1 MKQFKFKFTV
11 GSSAIFV
18 LSRIR
23 KARRYIAETDKY
35 TDEDRFNFACEII
48 DHMRK
53 RSLTTTLVYGKE
65 NLPADGGYI
74 LYSNHQ
80 GKYDA
85 LGILL
90 NHPGPCRVLWERRAA
105 TKFLAKECCG
115 LLGGQTIDFEDIK
128 DSIKVLRIIT
138 EQVKEGKRFLIFPE
152 GRYDGNKNEM
162 LDFKTGCFYC
172 SLNSKAP
179 MIPVAIYDSYKAM
192 DTNNIFKKVTT
203 EVHFLKPI
211 YFEEYGEMTKS
222 EIADLIK
229 SRIGEKLA
237 ERKAEKEKA
246 RLEKGKNK

>member
-11 GSSAIFV
+11 ASSTIFV
-18 LSRIR
+18 LTRIK

-35 TDEDRFNFACEII
+35 TDEDRYNFACEII

-53 RSLTTTLVYGKE
+53 RSRTTTLVYGKE
-65 NLPADGGYI
+65 NLPTEGGYI

-90 NHPGPCRVLWERRAA
+90 SHPGPCRVLWERRAA
-105 TKFLAKECCG
+105 TRFLAKECCG

-128 DSIKVLRIIT
+128 DSIKVLRTIT

-179 MIPVAIYDSYKAM
+179 IIPIAIYDSYKAM
-192 DTNNIFKKVTT
+192 DINNIFKKVTT
-203 EVHFLKPI
+203 EVHYLKPI

-222 EIADLIK
+222 EIADLVK
-229 SRIGEKLA
+229 TRIGEKLR
-237 ERKAEKEKA
+237 EIKASKETA
-246 RLEKGKNK
+246 LLSEGK

>member
-11 GSSAIFV
+11 ASSWFFV
-18 LSRIR
+18 LNNIKR
-23 KARRYIAETDKY
+23 ARRYIAETDKY
-35 TDEDRFNFACEII
+35 TDEDRFNFACKII
-48 DHMRK
+48 DHMRR
-53 RSLTTTLVYGKE
+53 RSRTTTLCFGRE
-65 NLPADGGYI
+65 NLPTEGGYI

-90 NHPGPCRVLWERRAA
+90 NHPGPCRVLWERHAA
-105 TKFLAKECCG
+105 SRYLAKECCG

-128 DSIKVLRIIT
+128 DSIKVLRTIT

-172 SLNSKAP
+172 SLNSGAP
-179 MIPVAIYDSYKAM
+179 IVPVAIYDSYKAM

-203 EVHFLKPI
+203 EVHYLKPI
-211 YFEEYGEMTKS
+211 YFEEYGNLTKS
-222 EIADLIK
+222 EIAALVK
-229 SRIGEKLA
+229 SRIGEKLS
-237 ERKAEKEKA
+237 EIKASKEQA
-246 RLEKGKNK
+246 RLTSGK

>member
-1 MKQFKFKFTV
+1 MKQLRFKFTV
-11 GSSAIFV
+11 ASSTVYV
-18 LSRIR
+18 LSNIK

-35 TDEDRFNFACEII
+35 SDEDRFNFACQII
-48 DHMRK
+48 DHMRR
-53 RSLTTTLVYGKE
+53 RSRTTTLVFGQE
-65 NLPADGGYI
+65 NLPKEGGYI

-90 NHPGPCRVLWERRAA
+90 NHPGPCRVLWERHAA
-105 TKFLAKECCG
+105 SRFLAKECCG

-128 DSIKVLRIIT
+128 DSIKVLRTIT
-138 EQVKEGKRFLIFPE
+138 EQVKEGKRYLIFPE

-179 MIPVAIYDSYKAM
+179 IIPIAIYDSYKAM
-192 DTNNIFKKVTT
+192 DDNNIFKKVTT
-203 EVHFLKPI
+203 EVHYLKPI

-222 EIADLIK
+222 EIAALVK
-229 SRIGEKLA
+229 SRIGEKLS
-237 ERKAEKEKA
+237 EIKAEKENKQ
-246 RLEKGKNK
+246 LISGK